1 VSDPTARF
9 EHRSRP
15 TPLALFLRF
24 AGERLFAG
32 PDTAA
37 RHAGL
42 TVTRGPRGLSRTYR
56 DPRLDL
62 LVRCDAC
69 EGRGCEAYWL
79 PACPTCRGTGRVL
92 PVREPAATGER

>member
-56 DPRLDL
+56 DPRLDQ
-62 LVRCDAC
+62 LVRCPAC
-69 EGRGCEAYWL
+69 AGVDCETYWL
-79 PACPTCRGTGRVL
+79 PPCQACRGTGRVL
-92 PVREPAATGER
+92 PARAPARTGER